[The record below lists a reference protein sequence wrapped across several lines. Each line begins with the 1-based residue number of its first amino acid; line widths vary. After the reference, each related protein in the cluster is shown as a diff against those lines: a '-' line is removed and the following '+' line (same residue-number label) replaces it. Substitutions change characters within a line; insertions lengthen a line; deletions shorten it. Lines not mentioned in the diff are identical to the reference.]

1 MAEVSPRPSPLQVN
15 FDQIPGELR
24 YLNQWVLWRY
34 VWKDDKAKWDK
45 PPYQATGKLASS
57 TAEFTWSTFKTVKTA
72 YEHGLNLP
80 VDDPLHFDGVG
91 FVPHVVG
98 KADLQIVFGDL
109 DKCRDKETGA
119 ISSDALQDLQSIN
132 SYCEPSPS
140 GTGLR
145 FVARGA
151 PPFPPGKAGRKKG
164 GIELYQGGHYLTITG
179 QKLPEYPAT
188 IEKRPEELN
197 AFYQKHFSQ
206 SEPEQP
212 NEEAQKSDGSK
223 LTDDQVIAL
232 AAQAH
237 NSPKFLSLMD
247 GKYEHFLK
255 DNEERLYPSQSEAD
269 LALCQLI
276 AFYASEPAQIDSI
289 FRRSKLYREKW
300 EREDYGKDT
309 IKMAV
314 ERTPEHYSG
323 NVWNNRE
330 AGTDPAIRIV
340 TKDDLKSTIGV
351 HPGTGAVNQV
361 VEMEKDGQITK
372 FLAWVSDCAVHIHT
386 ETRAKDDTEFIF
398 VGAGAVDKRAVKFI
412 MPASALA
419 DSRKFK
425 AALINAFGAKN
436 RVGKLSFEMVQEISL
451 NPKLMERIE
460 TPAWNDNIPLLP
472 GVGLIENVEFRLSS
486 KIPAAVYDGDLQKAK
501 EILQK
506 LLRVHKFAPILIA
519 SILGSPAIARWHKND
534 RFGLGLWGGTGTLKT
549 STTLAAMAIYGTG
562 YLDGPKLK
570 AGKGGSTTVG
580 AMEVFAAAGFLPQIY
595 DDVKTVDSKDAQN
608 YVAVIHSV
616 LEGEE
621 KARGKKDGGLRESR
635 DFTCIPI
642 VTGEVRPQE
651 ASTSAR
657 VLNLNWSDA
666 NGPLLAEVQSSTAQ
680 LPVIGY
686 HWLRFLASTDFV
698 LGKDFEAFRSKKMEE
713 FLGLKYTNPGRLATI
728 YSLLVSVWDLLE
740 TSPIGDVFIEAR
752 ESFKEALREATAT
765 QGAAVTE
772 ETEISRFLSA
782 LEELLASNPGLI
794 QSVDGKKT
802 IAGAII
808 GKWMERGMFLLPTET
823 LNELMKIKAFNQ
835 QPTIDSITQ
844 ALNEKDLLILGE
856 GRNLKHRCRL
866 NGGNP
871 RGWYIKEAAF
881 RVIPEVFLHD
891 RNAKNDN
898 IGAVVPTFRP
908 EKRENNFGENLGE
921 FGDNQKQLKENCGN
935 SRNSRNIDSIDRLDD
950 SDFDSKVGVPTSVPT
965 EETSRNTCGIGPHPR
980 KDEPMPERNLPSSEP
995 IRIAAMMEFG
1005 LCGEV
1010 NAAKIA
1016 AKLHIELE
1024 EVVAWLEANY
1034 VRTESGTGYRQRRA
1048 GEAKA

>member
-1 MAEVSPRPSPLQVN
+1 MAQTLHRPNPLPVN

-24 YLNQWVLWRY
+24 DLNPWVLWRY
-34 VWKDDKAKWDK
+34 VWKDGKDGKPGKWDK
-45 PPYQATGKLASS
+45 PPFQPNGKLASS
-57 TAEFTWSTFKTVKTA
+57 TAAHTWASFKTVEAVYKS
-72 YEHGLNLP
+72 GLCLP
-80 VDDPLHFDGVG
+80 VDDHLHFDGVG
-91 FVPHVVG
+91 FVPHTIG
-98 KADLQIVFGDL
+98 NADLQIVFGDL

-119 ISSDALQDLQSIN
+119 ISSDALEDLQSIN

-145 FVARGA
+145 FVARGV

-179 QKLPEYPAT
+179 QRLPEYPAT

-206 SEPEQP
+206 PEPEQP
-212 NEEAQKSDGSK
+212 KEAAQKSDGSE
-223 LTDDQVIAL
+223 LTDEQVIAL

-247 GKYEHFLK
+247 GSIEG
-255 DNEERLYPSQSEAD
+255 YPSQSEAD

-276 AFYASEPAQIDSI
+276 AFYTPGPEQIDRI

-300 EREDYGKDT
+300 EREDYRADT
-309 IKMAV
+309 IRMAV
-314 ERTPEHYSG
+314 ERTTEHYSG
-323 NVWNNRE
+323 NVWNDCV
-330 AGTDPAIRIV
+330 AGTDPAIRTV

-351 HPGTGAVNQV
+351 HPGTGAINQV

-372 FLAWVSDCAVHIHT
+372 FLVWVSDCTVHIHT

-398 VGAGAVDKRAVKFI
+398 VGAGAVDKRAVKFT
-412 MPASALA
+412 MPASSLA
-419 DSRKFK
+419 DPRKFR

-436 RVGKLSFEMVQEISL
+436 KVGKLSFEMVQEISL
-451 NPKLMERIE
+451 NPRFMERIE
-460 TPAWNDNIPLLP
+460 TPAWKENIPLLP
-472 GVGLIENVEFRLSS
+472 GVGLADNVEFRLSS
-486 KIPAAVYDGDLQKAK
+486 KIPAAIYDGDLQKAK

-506 LLRVHKFAPILIA
+506 LLKVHKFAPILVA

-549 STTLAAMAIYGTG
+549 STTLAAMGIYGTG

-666 NGPLLAEVQSSTAQ
+666 NGPLLTEVQSSAAL

-686 HWLRFLASTDFV
+686 QWLRFLADTDFI

-740 TSPIGDVFIEAR
+740 TSPLGDVFTEAK
-752 ESFKEALREATAT
+752 ESFKAALREATAT

-782 LEELLASNPGLI
+782 LEELLASNPGMI

-808 GKWMERGMFLLPTET
+808 GKRMEKGLFLLPTET
-823 LNELMKIKAFNQ
+823 LNELMKIKAFSQ

-866 NGGNP
+866 NGENP

-891 RNAKNDN
+891 RKTKNDN
-898 IGAVVPTFRP
+898 IEASVPTFRPFRP
-908 EKRENNFGENLGE
+908 EKRENNSEKNLEE
-921 FGDNQKQLKENCGN
+921 FGDQQNNLSEIR
-935 SRNSRNIDSIDRLDD
+935 RNSRNIDCIDRLDD
-950 SDFDSKVGVPTSVPT
+950 IDFDGKVSVPTSVPK
-965 EETSRNTCGIGPHPR
+965 EEKCMNTCGIGPNPR
-980 KDEPMPERNLPSSEP
+980 KEEPTPLMRPKHDDFVNMCKGKSE
-995 IRIAAMMEFG
+995 MG
-1005 LCGEV
+1005 
-1010 NAAKIA
+1010 K
-1016 AKLHIELE
+1016 
-1024 EVVAWLEANY
+1024 AN
-1034 VRTESGTGYRQRRA
+1034 
-1048 GEAKA
+1048 